1 MVFCVLELYAS
12 LGSNNAK
19 HISVYVSMN
28 TKFKNI
34 NEMLNTTDD
43 ILGVIGFGLNMEY
56 RGDLG
61 NYQSVLNI

>member
-1 MVFCVLELYAS
+1 MIFCVLELYAS

-19 HISVYVSMN
+19 RISVYVSMN

-61 NYQSVLNI
+61 N